1 MCVLAGVHNFY
12 TLPIL
17 FFFFLFYVHIVYIM
31 FNTYMCFI
39 SHRTVL
45 VALLIIIYSLH
56 IERLP
61 KYHVCGL
68 IKLLFPNDRSLNT
81 YQ

>member
-1 MCVLAGVHNFY
+1 
-12 TLPIL
+12 
-17 FFFFLFYVHIVYIM
+17 
-31 FNTYMCFI
+31 MCFI

-45 VALLIIIYSLH
+45 VTLLIIIYSLH

-81 YQ
+81 YQYRLPIYTAITLELSIIR